1 MNTKANILYVEDDS
15 SLSFVIKDNLEE
27 NGYAVV
33 HCTDGESAWQQFM
46 KHTFDLCLLDV
57 MLPKKDGFALATQI
71 RKKNALIPI
80 IMLTAKNMDE
90 DKIHGFKTGVDDY
103 ITKPFNMQELLLR
116 MEVFLKRTKI
126 DANVFPSEV
135 TIGSIIF
142 HYEELEL
149 QTLEGIIQLTQKEAD
164 LLKYFSL
171 HVNQTLK
178 REDILLSVWGK
189 DDYFLG
195 RSMDVFIT
203 KLRKH
208 LKADPSIEIQTI
220 HGKGFKFL
228 VKAT

>member
-135 TIGSIIF
+135 TIGSIVF

-164 LLKYFSL
+164 LLKYFCL

>member
-27 NGYAVV
+27 NGYTVV

-126 DANVFPSEV
+126 DANAFPSEV
-135 TIGSIIF
+135 TIGSIVF

-164 LLKYFSL
+164 LLKYFCL

>member
-27 NGYAVV
+27 NGYTVV

-46 KHTFDLCLLDV
+46 KHAFDLCLLDV
-57 MLPKKDGFALATQI
+57 MLPKKDGFTLAAQI
-71 RKKNALIPI
+71 RKKNELIPI

-90 DKIHGFKTGVDDY
+90 DKIQGFKTGVDDY

-116 MEVFLKRTKI
+116 MEVFLKRTKL
-126 DANVFPSEV
+126 DTNLFPQKV
-135 TIGSIIF
+135 TLGSIVF

-149 QTLEGIIQLTQKEAD
+149 QTLDGMIQLTQKEAD
-164 LLKYFSL
+164 LLKYFCQ
-171 HVNQTLK
+171 HINQTLK
-178 REDILLSVWGK
+178 REDILLHVWGK

-208 LKADPSIEIQTI
+208 LKSEIGIEIQTI

-228 VKAT
+228 MNVS

>member
-27 NGYAVV
+27 NGYTVV

-135 TIGSIIF
+135 TIGSIVF

-149 QTLEGIIQLTQKEAD
+149 QTLEGIVQLTQKEAD
-164 LLKYFSL
+164 LLKYFCL

>member
-46 KHTFDLCLLDV
+46 KYTFDLCLLDV

-126 DANVFPSEV
+126 DASLFPSNV
-135 TIGSIIF
+135 TIGSILF

-149 QTLEGIIQLTQKEAD
+149 QTLEGIVQLTQKEAD
-164 LLKYFSL
+164 LLKCFCL

-178 REDILLSVWGK
+178 REEILLSVWGK

>member
-27 NGYAVV
+27 NGYTVV

-126 DANVFPSEV
+126 DSNVFPSEV
-135 TIGSIIF
+135 TIGSIVF

-164 LLKYFSL
+164 LLKYFCL

-208 LKADPSIEIQTI
+208 LKADPATEIQTI

>member
-1 MNTKANILYVEDDS
+1 
-15 SLSFVIKDNLEE
+15 
-27 NGYAVV
+27 
-33 HCTDGESAWQQFM
+33 
-46 KHTFDLCLLDV
+46 
-57 MLPKKDGFALATQI
+57 
-71 RKKNALIPI
+71 
-80 IMLTAKNMDE
+80 MDE

-135 TIGSIIF
+135 TIGSIVF

-164 LLKYFSL
+164 LLKYFCL

-208 LKADPSIEIQTI
+208 LKADPATEIQTI

>member
-27 NGYAVV
+27 NGYTVV

-126 DANVFPSEV
+126 DSNVFPSEV
-135 TIGSIIF
+135 TIGSIVF

-164 LLKYFSL
+164 LLKYFCL

>member
-27 NGYAVV
+27 NGYTVV

-135 TIGSIIF
+135 TIGSIVF
-142 HYEELEL
+142 HYEDLEL

-164 LLKYFSL
+164 LLKYFCL

>member
-1 MNTKANILYVEDDS
+1 MNTKTNILYVEDDS

-27 NGYAVV
+27 NGYTVV
-33 HCTDGESAWQQFM
+33 HCADGESAWQQFM

-135 TIGSIIF
+135 TIGSIVF

>member
-1 MNTKANILYVEDDS
+1 
-15 SLSFVIKDNLEE
+15 
-27 NGYAVV
+27 
-33 HCTDGESAWQQFM
+33 
-46 KHTFDLCLLDV
+46 

-116 MEVFLKRTKI
+116 MEVFLKRTKS
-126 DANVFPSEV
+126 DANVFPSNV
-135 TIGSIIF
+135 TIGSIFF

-149 QTLEGIIQLTQKEAD
+149 QTLEGVIQLTQKEAD
-164 LLKYFSL
+164 LLKYFCL

-228 VKAT
+228 VNAT

>member
-126 DANVFPSEV
+126 DASLFPQKVTLGSMVFH
-135 TIGSIIF
+135 F
-142 HYEELEL
+142 EELEL
-149 QTLEGIIQLTQKEAD
+149 QTLEGVIQLTQKEAD
-164 LLKYFSL
+164 LLKYFCL

-228 VKAT
+228 VNAT

>member
-126 DANVFPSEV
+126 DASLFPSNV
-135 TIGSIIF
+135 TIGSILF

-149 QTLEGIIQLTQKEAD
+149 QTLEGVIQLTQKEAD
-164 LLKYFSL
+164 LLKYFCL

-228 VKAT
+228 VNAT

>member
-27 NGYAVV
+27 NGYTVV

-126 DANVFPSEV
+126 DSNVFPSEV
-135 TIGSIIF
+135 TIGSIVF

-164 LLKYFSL
+164 LLKYL
-171 HVNQTLK
+171 CLYVNQTLK

-208 LKADPSIEIQTI
+208 LKADPTIEIQTI

>member
-27 NGYAVV
+27 NGYTVV

-126 DANVFPSEV
+126 DSNVFPSEV
-135 TIGSIIF
+135 TIGSIVF

-149 QTLEGIIQLTQKEAD
+149 QTLEGIVQLTQKEAD
-164 LLKYFSL
+164 LLKYFCL

>member
-27 NGYAVV
+27 NGYTVV

-126 DANVFPSEV
+126 DASLFPQKV
-135 TIGSIIF
+135 TLGSMVF

-149 QTLEGIIQLTQKEAD
+149 QTLEGIVQLTQKEAD

>member
-27 NGYAVV
+27 NGYTVV

-126 DANVFPSEV
+126 DASLFPSNV
-135 TIGSIIF
+135 TIGSILF

-149 QTLEGIIQLTQKEAD
+149 QTLEGVIQLTQKEAD
-164 LLKYFSL
+164 LLKYFCL

-228 VKAT
+228 VNAT

>member
-27 NGYAVV
+27 NGYTVV

-103 ITKPFNMQELLLR
+103 ITKPFNMLELLLR

-126 DANVFPSEV
+126 DTNLFPQKV
-135 TIGSIIF
+135 TLGSIVF

-149 QTLEGIIQLTQKEAD
+149 QTLDGIIQLTQKEAD
-164 LLKYFSL
+164 LLKYFCQ
-171 HVNQTLK
+171 HINQTLK
-178 REDILLSVWGK
+178 REDILLHVWGK

-208 LKADPSIEIQTI
+208 LKSEIGIEIQTI

-228 VKAT
+228 MNVS

>member
-27 NGYAVV
+27 NGYTVV

-46 KHTFDLCLLDV
+46 KHAFDLCLLDV
-57 MLPKKDGFALATQI
+57 MLPKKDGFTLAAQI
-71 RKKNALIPI
+71 RKKNELIPI

-90 DKIHGFKTGVDDY
+90 DKIQGFKTGVDDY

-116 MEVFLKRTKI
+116 MEVFLKRTKL
-126 DANVFPSEV
+126 DTNLFPQKV
-135 TIGSIIF
+135 TLGSIVF

-149 QTLEGIIQLTQKEAD
+149 QTLDGTIQLTQKEAD
-164 LLKYFSL
+164 LLKYFCQ
-171 HVNQTLK
+171 HINQTLK
-178 REDILLSVWGK
+178 REDILLHVWGK

-208 LKADPSIEIQTI
+208 LKSEIGIEIQTI

-228 VKAT
+228 MNVS

>member
-27 NGYAVV
+27 NGYTVV

-46 KHTFDLCLLDV
+46 KHAFDLCLLDV
-57 MLPKKDGFALATQI
+57 MLPKKDGFTLAAQI
-71 RKKNALIPI
+71 RKKNELIPI

-90 DKIHGFKTGVDDY
+90 DKIQGFKTGVDDY

-126 DANVFPSEV
+126 DTNLFPQKV
-135 TIGSIIF
+135 TLGSIVF

-149 QTLEGIIQLTQKEAD
+149 QTLDGTIQLTQKEAD
-164 LLKYFSL
+164 LLKYFCQ
-171 HVNQTLK
+171 HINQTLK
-178 REDILLSVWGK
+178 REDILLHVWGK

-208 LKADPSIEIQTI
+208 LKSEIGIEIQTI

-228 VKAT
+228 MNVS

>member
-27 NGYAVV
+27 NGYTVV

-164 LLKYFSL
+164 LLKYFCL

-228 VKAT
+228 VNAT

>member
-27 NGYAVV
+27 NGYTVV

-46 KHTFDLCLLDV
+46 KHAFDLCLLDV
-57 MLPKKDGFALATQI
+57 MLPKKDGFTLAAQI
-71 RKKNALIPI
+71 RKKNELIPI

-90 DKIHGFKTGVDDY
+90 DKIQGFKTGVDDY

-116 MEVFLKRTKI
+116 MEVFLKRTRI
-126 DANVFPSEV
+126 DTNLFPQKV
-135 TIGSIIF
+135 TLGSIVF

-149 QTLEGIIQLTQKEAD
+149 QTLDGMIQLTQKEAD
-164 LLKYFSL
+164 LLKYFCQ
-171 HVNQTLK
+171 HINQTLK
-178 REDILLSVWGK
+178 REDILLHVWGK

-208 LKADPSIEIQTI
+208 LKSEIGIEIQTI

-228 VKAT
+228 MNVS

>member
-27 NGYAVV
+27 NGYTVV
-33 HCTDGESAWQQFM
+33 HSTDGESAWQQFM

-135 TIGSIIF
+135 TIGSIVF

-149 QTLEGIIQLTQKEAD
+149 KTLEGIIQLTQKEAD
-164 LLKYFSL
+164 LLKYFCL

>member
-27 NGYAVV
+27 NGYTVV

-126 DANVFPSEV
+126 DSNVFPSEV
-135 TIGSIIF
+135 TIGSIVF

-149 QTLEGIIQLTQKEAD
+149 QTLEGVIQLTQKEAD
-164 LLKYFSL
+164 LLKYFCL

-208 LKADPSIEIQTI
+208 LKVDPSIEIQTI

-228 VKAT
+228 VNAT

>member
-27 NGYAVV
+27 NGYTVV

-135 TIGSIIF
+135 TIASIIF

-149 QTLEGIIQLTQKEAD
+149 QTLEGIVQLTQKEAD
-164 LLKYFSL
+164 LLKYFCL

>member
-27 NGYAVV
+27 NGYTLV
-33 HCTDGESAWQQFM
+33 HCRDGESAWQQFM

-90 DKIHGFKTGVDDY
+90 DKIQGFKTGVDDY

-126 DANVFPSEV
+126 DSNVFPSEV
-135 TIGSIIF
+135 TIGSIVF

-164 LLKYFSL
+164 LLKYLCL

-228 VKAT
+228 MNVS

>member
-27 NGYAVV
+27 NGYTVV

-149 QTLEGIIQLTQKEAD
+149 QTLEGIVQLTQKEAD
-164 LLKYFSL
+164 LLKCFCL

-178 REDILLSVWGK
+178 REEILLSVWGK

>member
-27 NGYAVV
+27 NGYTVV
-33 HCTDGESAWQQFM
+33 HSTDGESAWQQFM

-126 DANVFPSEV
+126 DATVFPSEV

-149 QTLEGIIQLTQKEAD
+149 QTLEGIVQLTQKEAD
-164 LLKYFSL
+164 LLKYFCL

>member
-27 NGYAVV
+27 NGYTVV

-164 LLKYFSL
+164 LLKYFCL

-178 REDILLSVWGK
+178 REEILLSVWGK

>member
-27 NGYAVV
+27 NGYTVV

-149 QTLEGIIQLTQKEAD
+149 QTLEGVIQLTQKEAD

-228 VKAT
+228 VNAT